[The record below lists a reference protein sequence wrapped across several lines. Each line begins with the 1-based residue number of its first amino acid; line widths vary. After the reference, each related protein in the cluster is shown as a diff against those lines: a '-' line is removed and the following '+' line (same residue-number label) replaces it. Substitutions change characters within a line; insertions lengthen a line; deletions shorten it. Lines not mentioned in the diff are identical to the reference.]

1 MNEETKK
8 PQEEQVKKEVK
19 ETNAVRSN
27 PDKSRDVPPK
37 AGTSNGA
44 KAPEAKPAD
53 KVPPVAAEQKK
64 EAGAKKREKI
74 NCLTLEKLEKKI
86 QEVQEKMGG
95 LTSTY
100 ARQLLKRKEQL
111 SEEKETRNQ
120 HTETGVQKKEETV
133 KSGGDN
139 TENE

>member
-19 ETNAVRSN
+19 ET
-27 PDKSRDVPPK
+27 
-37 AGTSNGA
+37 
-44 KAPEAKPAD
+44 KAPEQKPVSKEKKEPEPKPEEEKAKPAG

-64 EAGAKKREKI
+64 EAGAKKRKKI
-74 NCLTLEKLEKKI
+74 NCLTLEELEKKI

-111 SEEKETRNQ
+111 SEEKEKTIKPGESNA
-120 HTETGVQKKEETV
+120 TN
-133 KSGGDN
+133 S
-139 TENE
+139 